1 VPTNQSP
8 LLWQCHHRNQLTLNT
23 PHGRDPQQLTPTAT
37 SAMTMSLSGV
47 TVPQSPISSGYRSTT
62 PSPSMSHRSV
72 PARTPLTIVPSS
84 ASLSRSPVTLTLQQ
98 QHHVRSQSLPSFP
111 DQLAKCLEFQP
122 TSGAVTRDIGHSSA
136 VTILAQRRETFLN
149 SQTYVAY
156 IPKSPRLM
164 PLMSPGAV
172 TPMQL
177 EDDVDYRFPNLTTA
191 IRHSPLVAPL
201 TIAASLED
209 EETELEQPVE
219 LSKRSR

>member
-1 VPTNQSP
+1 
-8 LLWQCHHRNQLTLNT
+8 
-23 PHGRDPQQLTPTAT
+23 
-37 SAMTMSLSGV
+37 
-47 TVPQSPISSGYRSTT
+47 
-62 PSPSMSHRSV
+62 
-72 PARTPLTIVPSS
+72 
-84 ASLSRSPVTLTLQQ
+84 
-98 QHHVRSQSLPSFP
+98 
-111 DQLAKCLEFQP
+111 
-122 TSGAVTRDIGHSSA
+122 
-136 VTILAQRRETFLN
+136 
-149 SQTYVAY
+149 
-156 IPKSPRLM
+156 M